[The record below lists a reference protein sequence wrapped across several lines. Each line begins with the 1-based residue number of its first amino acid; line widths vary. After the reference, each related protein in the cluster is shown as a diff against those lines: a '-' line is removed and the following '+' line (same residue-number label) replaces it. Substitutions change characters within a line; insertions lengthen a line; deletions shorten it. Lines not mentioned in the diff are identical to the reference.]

1 MQPPSL
7 AGYATG
13 LPGCD
18 TVRMKRMLLISALTL
33 LFGYSA
39 ICLLMWWQQR
49 SLMYFPTP
57 ARTPPASE
65 QALQVPA
72 QRLATGHVIEAALLR
87 LAVLPAR
94 QPHGESR
101 ALIYFGG
108 NAEEVSDSLPGL
120 AQAFPD
126 HAIYAMHY
134 RGYSGS
140 SGKPSEP
147 ALHAD
152 ALALY
157 EHVRRSHPQIALVG
171 RSLGSGIATRLATL
185 RPVTELVLVT
195 PYDSLLRVA
204 QQAYRWLPVAWLLQ
218 DRYES
223 WRDAPQVDAPTR
235 LILAGRDEVIPPVHG
250 QHLAAYFRP
259 GIAQIRTIAEAG
271 HNDIAGF
278 PDYPTLLR
286 GKP

>member
-1 MQPPSL
+1 
-7 AGYATG
+7 
-13 LPGCD
+13 
-18 TVRMKRMLLISALTL
+18 MKRLLLVTALTL
-33 LFGYSA
+33 LLGYIA

-57 ARTPPASE
+57 ARAAPGDEAT
-65 QALQVPA
+65 LQVPA
-72 QRLATGHVIEAALLR
+72 RRSASGDAIEAALLR

-94 QPHGESR
+94 QPRGETP

-108 NAEEVSDSLPGL
+108 NAEDVSDSLSSL
-120 AQAFPD
+120 SQAFPD
-126 HAIYAMHY
+126 HAIYALHY

-140 SGKPSEP
+140 SGSPSEP
-147 ALHAD
+147 AMHAD

-171 RSLGSGIATRLATL
+171 RSLGSGIAIRLATL
-185 RPVTELVLVT
+185 QPVTQLVLVT

-204 QQAYRWLPVAWLLQ
+204 QQAYRWLPVAWLLK

-223 WRDAPQVDAPTR
+223 WRDAPQVSAPTR
-235 LILAGRDEVIPPVHG
+235 LILAGRDEVIPPEHG
-250 QHLAAYFRP
+250 QALAGYFRP
-259 GIAQIRTIAEAG
+259 GIAQVHTMAEAG

-278 PDYPTLLR
+278 ADYPALLR
-286 GKP
+286 GRP